1 MLYACPRPAPTFLCP
16 LIRRPNPVSKMISP
30 CRLCNPNGSLP
41 PLSRCVLLQKAKAG
55 GTPKGRPKA
64 RAGSGGGGAA
74 KKGAKGKNGA
84 AAGGKGVGEAPAKKT
99 RKPSTVMWRVSDE
112 LAAVVGSNEGTVDTI
127 RSGVYGYIKEH
138 NLQVCT
144 YETFTSPWALTRSH
158 HVLGMCWEV
167 GSGWCSWALLL
178 GFLVS
183 QSTASLLQLLSQV
196 ARACQHQPP
205 LAFVVFF
212 GRVVKALQWRVLW
225 SVSRMRHA

>member
-1 MLYACPRPAPTFLCP
+1 MARASSNRFPVRFNPLPRPPPQPPLARHSCSCLRVSRAAQYERRTMLYACPRPAPTFLCP

-41 PLSRCVLLQKAKAG
+41 PLSRCVLLQKARAG

-183 QSTASLLQLLSQV
+183 Q
-196 ARACQHQPP
+196 
-205 LAFVVFF
+205 
-212 GRVVKALQWRVLW
+212 
-225 SVSRMRHA
+225 